1 MKADFV
7 DVSDTQKT
15 LTVEIPSDLVDA
27 EIERIA
33 KGYARQARLPGFR
46 PGKAPASV
54 IKQRFREQIHH
65 DVMHG
70 LIPRAVEEALT
81 ERGIEP
87 VNTPNITNVAMHE
100 GQPLTFT
107 AAVETVP
114 AFDPGDL
121 STLAVTRALTNVTDA
136 TVDQTLQRLRERA
149 GKFEPVEARPVL
161 DGDTLVADLERT
173 DADGKT
179 EPHNDVTIQIGSP
192 ANPPGFDASLVGMNA
207 GDTKSFE
214 VRFPA
219 EYAVK
224 ELADTTVTYKV
235 TVKDVRHRVLPE
247 LDDEFAKDVG
257 AFESLAALRD
267 QVRTDLQEEAGDNTT
282 RQLRADLLSQLAKR
296 LSFDPPV
303 SLVDREM
310 DRRVEE
316 FARQLMQQNMD
327 PRQAGIDWDQF
338 REAQREPAIASVA
351 SALVLDEI
359 ARREHLTVAPEEV
372 DKEIERFAER
382 AGRTPTA
389 LRAQLEKEGGVSR
402 LMVGLRREKA
412 VDLAMS
418 RATIVETRR
427 DAETAREES

>member
-1 MKADFV
+1 MKADLV

-15 LTVEIPSDLVDA
+15 LSVEIPSDLVDA
-27 EIERIA
+27 EIDRIA
-33 KGYARQARLPGFR
+33 KGYAKQARLPGFR

-54 IKQRFREQIHH
+54 IKQRFRDQIHH

-70 LIPRAVEEALT
+70 LIPKAVEAALT

-87 VNTPNITNVAMHE
+87 VNTPNITNVAIHE

-121 STLAVTRALTNVTDA
+121 SSIAVTRTITNITDA
-136 TVDQTLQRLRERA
+136 TVEQTLQRLRERA
-149 GKFEPVEARPVL
+149 GKFEPVEARPVS
-161 DGDTLVADLERT
+161 DGDTLVADLVRT
-173 DADGKT
+173 DADGAS
-179 EPHNDVTIQIGSP
+179 EPHNDVTVQVGSP
-192 ANPPGFDASLVGMNA
+192 ANPPGFDANLVGMSA
-207 GDTKSFE
+207 GDSKTFE

-219 EYAVK
+219 DYTVK
-224 ELADTTVTYKV
+224 ELADTTVSYHV
-235 TVKDVRHRVLPE
+235 TVKEIRHRVLPE

-267 QVRTDLQEEAGDNTT
+267 RVRADLQEEAADNTT
-282 RQLRADLLSQLAKR
+282 RSLRGDLLQQLAKR

-316 FARQLMQQNMD
+316 FARQLMQQKMD

-338 REAQREPAIASVA
+338 REAQREPAMASVA

-372 DKEIERFAER
+372 DKEIERFAEQ
-382 AGRTPTA
+382 AGRTPAA

-418 RATIVETRR
+418 RATITETRR
-427 DAETAREES
+427 EADGA